1 MIWSFKEDRPIYS
14 QLIELIKLGI
24 VSGEWKAGDKLP
36 SVRDLAEEAGVNPN
50 TMQRA
55 LADLEKEGLVYSK
68 RTSGRFITEDN
79 NMVDSIRKAIAAENF
94 NNFIESMKK
103 LGFTP
108 EQTLE
113 AFKTA
118 VEGSEK
124 NE

>member
-1 MIWSFKEDRPIYS
+1 
-14 QLIELIKLGI
+14 
-24 VSGEWKAGDKLP
+24 
-36 SVRDLAEEAGVNPN
+36 
-50 TMQRA
+50 MQRA

-79 NMVDSIRKAIAAENF
+79 NMVDSIRKAIAAENI

>member
-1 MIWSFKEDRPIYS
+1 MTWSFKEDRPIYS
-14 QLIELIKLGI
+14 QLVELIKLGI
-24 VSGEWKAGDKLP
+24 ISGEWKPGDKLP
-36 SVRDLAEEAGVNPN
+36 SVRDLAETAGVNPN

-79 NMVDSIRKAIAAENF
+79 SMIDSVRNAIAAENI

-108 EQTLE
+108 EQTLLT
-113 AFKTA
+113 FKTA
-118 VEGSEK
+118 VEGGEK
-124 NE
+124 I

>member
-24 VSGEWKAGDKLP
+24 VSGEWKSGDKLP
-36 SVRDLAEEAGVNPN
+36 SVRDMAEEAGVNPN

-79 NMVDSIRKAIAAENF
+79 NMVDSIRKAIAAENI

-124 NE
+124 ND

>member
-1 MIWSFKEDRPIYS
+1 MTWSFKEDRPIYS
-14 QLIELIKLGI
+14 QLVELIKLGI
-24 VSGEWKAGDKLP
+24 ISGKWQPGAKLP

-55 LADLEKEGLVYSK
+55 LADLEKDGLVYSK

-79 NMVDSIRKAIAAENF
+79 NMIDSVRSAVAAENI

-108 EQTLE
+108 EQTLI

-118 VEGSEK
+118 VEGRDK
-124 NE
+124 A

>member
-1 MIWSFKEDRPIYS
+1 
-14 QLIELIKLGI
+14 
-24 VSGEWKAGDKLP
+24 
-36 SVRDLAEEAGVNPN
+36 
-50 TMQRA
+50 
-55 LADLEKEGLVYSK
+55 
-68 RTSGRFITEDN
+68 
-79 NMVDSIRKAIAAENF
+79 MVDSIRKAIAAENI

>member
-79 NMVDSIRKAIAAENF
+79 NMVDSIRKAIAAENI

>member
-14 QLIELIKLGI
+14 QLVELIKFGI
-24 VSGEWKAGDKLP
+24 VSGEWQPGSKLP

-55 LADLEKEGLVYSK
+55 LADLEKDGLVYSK
-68 RTSGRFITEDN
+68 RTSGRYITEDGA
-79 NMVDSIRKAIAAENF
+79 MVDSVRKAIAAENI

-113 AFKTA
+113 EFKTA
-118 VEGSEK
+118 VEGGEK
-124 NE
+124 I

>member
-79 NMVDSIRKAIAAENF
+79 SMVDSVRKAIAAENI

-118 VEGSEK
+118 VEGSER

>member
-1 MIWSFKEDRPIYS
+1 MTWSFKEDRPIYS
-14 QLIELIKLGI
+14 QLVELIKLGI
-24 VSGEWKAGDKLP
+24 ISGEWKPGDKLP
-36 SVRDLAEEAGVNPN
+36 SVRDLAETAGVNPN

-79 NMVDSIRKAIAAENF
+79 SMIDSVRNAIAAENI

-103 LGFTP
+103 LSFTP
-108 EQTLE
+108 EQTLL

-118 VEGSEK
+118 VEGGEK
-124 NE
+124 I

>member
-79 NMVDSIRKAIAAENF
+79 SMVDSVRKAIAAENI

>member
-14 QLIELIKLGI
+14 QLIELIKFGI
-24 VSGEWKAGDKLP
+24 ISGQWQPGEKLP
-36 SVRDLAEEAGVNPN
+36 SVRDMAEEAGVNPN

-68 RTSGRFITEDN
+68 RTSGRYITEDN
-79 NMVDSIRKAIAAENF
+79 VMIDSVRNAVAAENIT
-94 NNFIESMKK
+94 NFIESMKK

-113 AFKTA
+113 AFKAA
-118 VEGSEK
+118 VEGGDK
-124 NE
+124 A

>member
-1 MIWSFKEDRPIYS
+1 MTWSFKDDRPIYS
-14 QLIELIKLGI
+14 QLVELIKLGI
-24 VSGEWKAGDKLP
+24 ISGEWKPGDKLP
-36 SVRDLAEEAGVNPN
+36 SVRDLAETAGVNPN

-79 NMVDSIRKAIAAENF
+79 SMIDSVRNAIAAENI

-108 EQTLE
+108 GQTLL

-118 VEGSEK
+118 VEGGEK
-124 NE
+124 I

>member
-1 MIWSFKEDRPIYS
+1 MTWSFKDDRPIYS
-14 QLIELIKLGI
+14 QLVELIKLGI
-24 VSGEWKAGDKLP
+24 ISGEWKPGDKLP
-36 SVRDLAEEAGVNPN
+36 SVRDLAETAGVNPN

-79 NMVDSIRKAIAAENF
+79 SMIDSVRNAIAAENI

-108 EQTLE
+108 EQTLLV
-113 AFKTA
+113 FKTA
-118 VEGSEK
+118 VEGGEK
-124 NE
+124 I

>member
-1 MIWSFKEDRPIYS
+1 MTWSFKEDRPIYS
-14 QLIELIKLGI
+14 QLVELIKLGI
-24 VSGEWKAGDKLP
+24 ISGEWKPGDKLP
-36 SVRDLAEEAGVNPN
+36 SVRD
-50 TMQRA
+50 

-79 NMVDSIRKAIAAENF
+79 SMIDSVRNAIAAENI

-108 EQTLE
+108 EQTLL

-118 VEGSEK
+118 VEGGEK
-124 NE
+124 I

>member
-79 NMVDSIRKAIAAENF
+79 NMVDSIRKAIAAENI

-124 NE
+124 ND

>member
-1 MIWSFKEDRPIYS
+1 MIWSFKEDRPIHS

-79 NMVDSIRKAIAAENF
+79 NMVDSIRKAIAAENI